1 MVSLYSSVGVRGVG
15 SGMFSPLSL
24 RYLSLSLLDEEE
36 AVKLWRR
43 ALGVT
48 GAWSRS
54 REEAGGRGDDM
65 IINNK
70 KGVLATVIA
79 SSSLDTSVQ
88 TIELFFFSCSFKVP
102 SMYMRRKEFSD
113 KRSGM
118 SLLHTY
124 IQSYLSY

>member
-24 RYLSLSLLDEEE
+24 RYLSLSLLEEE

-70 KGVLATVIA
+70 KGVLATAIA
-79 SSSLDTSVQ
+79 SSSHDTSVQ

-113 KRSGM
+113 MRSGM
-118 SLLHTY
+118 SLLHA
-124 IQSYLSY
+124 YL